1 MAGPAPTAA
10 RRSCANHP
18 DRPAHAVCMACRKA
32 VCGECATEWDGINYC
47 VACLA
52 AQRKASRKGASRLGW
67 LALIPA
73 SVALF
78 ALSVWLMAWL
88 GGFAASL

>member
-1 MAGPAPTAA
+1 
-10 RRSCANHP
+10 
-18 DRPAHAVCMACRKA
+18 MACRKA

-52 AQRKASRKGASRLGW
+52 ARRKATRTGPSRLGW
-67 LALIPA
+67 LGLIPA

-78 ALSVWLMAWL
+78 AAAVWLMAWL
-88 GGFAASL
+88 GAFAASL